1 MAAGPR
7 LTGALEHDAF
17 YLNHSPLPFS
27 PCGRRWREAPDEG
40 YAKQANCLI
49 QDHISQFALC
59 IMRFALPLI
68 RPKRATFSRRGRRKS
83 RSISTHHALAPLARE
98 NSRSCATGQREEP
111 AFQEVT
117 FCSMTHSASRMPSL
131 VARQI
136 CVPRETSAPRKRQ
149 VHSGLAMPMAIHG
162 DSAKAGFPARQVANN
177 RARIATMAYLLP
189 LILRRSARG
198 ARGRGWPRAVG

>member
-17 YLNHSPLPFS
+17 YLNHPPLPFS

-68 RPKRATFSRRGRRKS
+68 RPKKGTFSRKGRRKK
-83 RSISTHHALAPLARE
+83 PL
-98 NSRSCATGQREEP
+98 NLNTSCPKT
-111 AFQEVT
+111 
-117 FCSMTHSASRMPSL
+117 
-131 VARQI
+131 
-136 CVPRETSAPRKRQ
+136 
-149 VHSGLAMPMAIHG
+149 
-162 DSAKAGFPARQVANN
+162 
-177 RARIATMAYLLP
+177 
-189 LILRRSARG
+189 
-198 ARGRGWPRAVG
+198 RGRGGYPARTAAT